1 MCDFCKDICTDEK
14 ALLTHEME
22 IGNGN
27 ICEYGVYV
35 YRQDGKVYLS
45 LCDANNGETAPDH
58 CWYCIE
64 FTECTMSDRRNC
76 ERWRSEK

>member
-27 ICEYGVYV
+27 ICEYGVYS

-45 LCDANNGETAPDH
+45 LCDAENGETSYMEIH
-58 CWYCIE
+58 
-64 FTECTMSDRRNC
+64 NC
-76 ERWRSEK
+76 PMCGRKFGKD